1 MDFTDIL
8 GAIPTVG
15 PYGILIL
22 IIVYLM
28 KLLISADA
36 RHSSELKRVN
46 EAHDEEIKELRE
58 DIAQLRADVD
68 RLTKTVEDE
77 RQLRFVAEEE
87 AHKLR
92 LRIVRDGHYEHTDKQ
107 D

>member
-1 MDFTDIL
+1 MDFAAIVS
-8 GAIPTVG
+8 AIPTVG

-28 KLLISADA
+28 KLLLSADG
-36 RHSSELKRVN
+36 RHSAELKRVN
-46 EAHDEEIKELRE
+46 EAHDAELSELRS
-58 DIAQLRADVD
+58 DIAQLRQDMDELHKAI
-68 RLTKTVEDE
+68 EDE

-92 LRIVRDGHYEHTDKQ
+92 LRLVGDEFNGTND
-107 D
+107 